1 MMKKTAL
8 ALSMLAGLV
17 LGQVFGQAAQAQV
30 IELKV
35 GNTTPASGN
44 QSISANEFARR
55 VNAQMAGKVHVTVF
69 DNSQLG
75 NEREMLQKLKIG
87 TLDLSQPSTIM
98 STVSPEF
105 GLFDMPYL
113 IKDRAHFQRFL
124 AEVFWKDIAPKA
136 EAKGYKIVA
145 VYENG
150 FRHITN
156 NKRAINTPDDLKG
169 IKIRIPRGVWRQKMF
184 EAYGASP
191 APLEFNELFVA
202 LQSGVMDGQ
211 ENPLPNIWG
220 GKLNEVQKY
229 LTMTNHVYTP
239 SFLTAGLD
247 RWKKLPPDIQ
257 AQIEK
262 IARET
267 QSWALD
273 SAEKEDVAVL
283 EKLKSAGIA
292 VNTANRESFVA
303 ASKPVYEL
311 FGKEVPGGQALI
323 DKTLA
328 LAK

>member
-1 MMKKTAL
+1 MKLRIAL
-8 ALSMLAGLV
+8 FLSVLV
-17 LGQVFGQAAQAQV
+17 AVATGTMAQAQV
-30 IELKV
+30 IELKL

-44 QSISANEFARR
+44 QSISAVEFARR
-55 VNAQMAGKVHVTVF
+55 VNERMAGKAHVTVY

-87 TLDLSQPSTIM
+87 TLEFSQPSTIM

-113 IKDRAHFQRFL
+113 IKDRAHFERFL
-124 AEVFWKDIAPKA
+124 DAVFWSDIAPKA

-156 NKRAINTPDDLKG
+156 NKRPINTPEDLKG

-191 APLEFNELFVA
+191 APLEFAELFVA
-202 LQSGVMDGQ
+202 LQTGVMDGQ

-229 LTMTNHVYTP
+229 LTITNHVYTP
-239 SFLTAGLD
+239 SFLTMGLD
-247 RWKKLPPDIQ
+247 RWNKLPVDLQTEIQ
-257 AQIEK
+257 K

-267 QSWALD
+267 QHWAFE
-273 SAEKEDVAVL
+273 SAAKEDIAIL
-283 EKLKSAGIA
+283 EKLKKSGIE
-292 VNTANRESFVA
+292 VNDADRASFVA
-303 ASKPVYEL
+303 ASKPVYEQ

>member
-1 MMKKTAL
+1 MKIRIAL
-8 ALSMLAGLV
+8 ILSVLV
-17 LGQVFGQAAQAQV
+17 AVATGTLAQAQV
-30 IELKV
+30 IELKL

-44 QSISANEFARR
+44 QSISAVEFARR
-55 VNAQMAGKVHVTVF
+55 VNERMAGKAHVTVY

-87 TLDLSQPSTIM
+87 TLEFSQPSTIM

-113 IKDRAHFQRFL
+113 IKDRAHFERFL
-124 AEVFWKDIAPKA
+124 DAVFWSDIAPKA

-156 NKRAINTPDDLKG
+156 NKRPINTPEDLKG

-191 APLEFNELFVA
+191 APLEFAELFVA
-202 LQSGVMDGQ
+202 LQTGVMDGQ

-229 LTMTNHVYTP
+229 LTITNHVYTP
-239 SFLTAGLD
+239 SFLTMGLD
-247 RWKKLPPDIQ
+247 RWNKLPVDLQTEIQ
-257 AQIEK
+257 K

-267 QSWALD
+267 QHWAFE
-273 SAEKEDVAVL
+273 SAAKEDIAIL
-283 EKLKSAGIA
+283 EKLKKSGIE
-292 VNTANRESFVA
+292 VNDADRASFVA
-303 ASKPVYEL
+303 ASKPVYEQ

>member
-1 MMKKTAL
+1 MKLNIA
-8 ALSMLAGLV
+8 LV
-17 LGQVFGQAAQAQV
+17 LSTLLAAAGTMTPAQAEV
-30 IELKV
+30 IELKL

-55 VNAQMAGKVHVTVF
+55 VNEQMAGKVHVTVF

-87 TLDLSQPSTIM
+87 TLDFSQPSTIM
-98 STVSPEF
+98 STIAPEF

-113 IKDRAHFQRFL
+113 IKDRGHFERFL
-124 AEVFWKDIAPKA
+124 DAVFWKDIAPKA
-136 EAKGYKIVA
+136 EAKGYKVVA

-150 FRHITN
+150 IRHITN
-156 NKRAINTPDDLKG
+156 NKRPIVTPADLKG
-169 IKIRIPRGVWRQKMF
+169 IKLRIPRGVWRQKMF

-202 LQSGVMDGQ
+202 LQTGVMDGQ

-229 LTMTNHVYTP
+229 LTITNHVYTP
-239 SFLTAGLD
+239 SFLTTGVE
-247 RWKKLPPDIQ
+247 RWNKLPADIRT
-257 AQIEK
+257 QIEK

-267 QSWALD
+267 QHWAFE
-273 SAEKEDVAVL
+273 SAAKEDIATL
-283 EKLKSAGIA
+283 EKLKKSGIE
-292 VNTANRESFVA
+292 VNEADRESFVA
-303 ASKPVYEL
+303 ASKPVYEQ
-311 FGKEVPGGQALI
+311 FGKEVPGGKALI

>member
-1 MMKKTAL
+1 MKLRIAL
-8 ALSMLAGLV
+8 FLSVLV
-17 LGQVFGQAAQAQV
+17 AVATGTMAQAQV
-30 IELKV
+30 IELKL

-44 QSISANEFARR
+44 QSISAVEFARR
-55 VNAQMAGKVHVTVF
+55 INERMAGKVHVTVY

-87 TLDLSQPSTIM
+87 TLEFSQPSTIM

-113 IKDRAHFQRFL
+113 IKDRAHFERFL
-124 AEVFWKDIAPKA
+124 DAVFWSDIAPKA

-156 NKRAINTPDDLKG
+156 NKRPINTPEDLKG

-191 APLEFNELFVA
+191 APLEFAELFVA
-202 LQSGVMDGQ
+202 LQTGVMDGQ

-229 LTMTNHVYTP
+229 LTITNHVYTP
-239 SFLTAGLD
+239 SFLTMGLD
-247 RWKKLPPDIQ
+247 RWNKLPVDLQTEIQ
-257 AQIEK
+257 K

-267 QSWALD
+267 QHWAFE
-273 SAEKEDVAVL
+273 SAAKEDIAIL
-283 EKLKSAGIA
+283 EKLKKSGIE
-292 VNTANRESFVA
+292 VNDADRASFVA
-303 ASKPVYEL
+303 ASKPVYEQ

>member
-1 MMKKTAL
+1 
-8 ALSMLAGLV
+8 LSVLV
-17 LGQVFGQAAQAQV
+17 AVATGTLAQAQV
-30 IELKV
+30 IELKL

-44 QSISANEFARR
+44 QSISAVEFARR
-55 VNAQMAGKVHVTVF
+55 VNERMAGKAHVTVY

-87 TLDLSQPSTIM
+87 TLEFSQPSTIM

-113 IKDRAHFQRFL
+113 IKDRAHFERFL
-124 AEVFWKDIAPKA
+124 DAVFWSDIAPKA

-156 NKRAINTPDDLKG
+156 NKRPINTPEDLKG

-191 APLEFNELFVA
+191 APLEFAELFVA
-202 LQSGVMDGQ
+202 LQTGVMDGQ

-229 LTMTNHVYTP
+229 LTITNHVYTP
-239 SFLTAGLD
+239 SFLTMGLD
-247 RWKKLPPDIQ
+247 RWNKLPVDLQTEIQ
-257 AQIEK
+257 K

-267 QSWALD
+267 QHWAFE
-273 SAEKEDVAVL
+273 SAAKEDIAIL
-283 EKLKSAGIA
+283 EKLKKSGIE
-292 VNTANRESFVA
+292 VNDADRASFVA
-303 ASKPVYEL
+303 ASKPVYEQ

>member
-1 MMKKTAL
+1 MMKKIAL
-8 ALSMLAGLV
+8 ALSMLTGLV
-17 LGQVFGQAAQAQV
+17 LSQTAQAQV

-124 AEVFWKDIAPKA
+124 TEVFWKDIAPKA

-229 LTMTNHVYTP
+229 LTLTNHVYTP

-247 RWKKLPPDIQ
+247 RWNKLSPEMQ

-267 QSWALD
+267 QAWALD

-292 VNTANRESFVA
+292 VNTSNRESFVA

>member
-1 MMKKTAL
+1 MKTRIAVL
-8 ALSMLAGLV
+8 LSMLVGLAI
-17 LGQVFGQAAQAQV
+17 GPMARAEV
-30 IELKV
+30 IELKL
-35 GNTTPASGN
+35 GNTTPAAGN
-44 QSISANEFARR
+44 QSISATEFARR
-55 VNAQMAGKVHVTVF
+55 VNEQMAGKVHVTVY

-87 TLDLSQPSTIM
+87 TLDFSQPSTIM

-113 IKDRAHFQRFL
+113 IKDRAHFERFL
-124 AEVFWKDIAPKA
+124 DKIFWSDIAPKA

-156 NKRAINTPDDLKG
+156 NKRPINTPEDLKG

-229 LTMTNHVYTP
+229 LTVTNHVYTP
-239 SFLTAGLD
+239 SFLTAGLE
-247 RWKKLPPDIQ
+247 RWNKLPADIRT
-257 AQIEK
+257 QIEK

-267 QSWALD
+267 QHWAFD
-273 SAEKEDVAVL
+273 SAEKEDIAVL
-283 EKLKSAGIA
+283 EKLKKAGIA
-292 VNTANRESFVA
+292 VNVANRDSFVA

-311 FGKEVPGGQALI
+311 FGKEVAGGRSLI

>member
-1 MMKKTAL
+1 MMKKIAL
-8 ALSMLAGLV
+8 ALSMLTGLV
-17 LGQVFGQAAQAQV
+17 LSQTAQAQV

-124 AEVFWKDIAPKA
+124 TEVFWKDIAPKA

-229 LTMTNHVYTP
+229 LTLTNHVYTP

-247 RWKKLPPDIQ
+247 RWNKLSPEMQ

-267 QSWALD
+267 QAWALD

-292 VNTANRESFVA
+292 VNTSNREAFVA

>member
-1 MMKKTAL
+1 MKIKIA
-8 ALSMLAGLV
+8 LV
-17 LGQVFGQAAQAQV
+17 LSIMLGPMVSPMARAEV
-30 IELKV
+30 IELKL
-35 GNTTPASGN
+35 GNTTPAAGN
-44 QSISANEFARR
+44 QSISAREFVRR
-55 VNAQMAGKVHVTVF
+55 VNEQMAGKVHITVF

-87 TLDLSQPSTIM
+87 TLDFSQPSTIM
-98 STVSPEF
+98 STVAPEF

-113 IKDRAHFQRFL
+113 IKDRAHFERFL
-124 AEVFWKDIAPKA
+124 NKVFWTDIAPKA

-156 NKRAINTPDDLKG
+156 NKHPINTPDDLKG

-220 GKLNEVQKY
+220 AKLNEVQKY
-229 LTMTNHVYTP
+229 LTLTNHVYTP
-239 SFLTAGLD
+239 SFLTTGLE
-247 RWKKLPPDIQ
+247 RWNKLPADVRS
-257 AQIEK
+257 QIEK
-262 IARET
+262 IARDTED
-267 QSWALD
+267 WAFD
-273 SAEKEDVAVL
+273 SAEKEDIAVL
-283 EKLKSAGIA
+283 EKLKKSGIA
-292 VNTANRESFVA
+292 VNFANRDSFVA

-311 FGKEVPGGQALI
+311 FGKEVAGGQPLI

>member
-1 MMKKTAL
+1 MRIRVFGLAL
-8 ALSMLAGLV
+8 ALATALIAPH
-17 LGQVFGQAAQAQV
+17 AQAQV
-30 IELKV
+30 IELKL
-35 GNTTPASGN
+35 GNTTPAAGN

-55 VNAQMAGKVHVTVF
+55 VNEKLAGKVKVTVF

-75 NEREMLQKLKIG
+75 NERELLQKLKIG
-87 TLDLSQPSTIM
+87 TVEFSQPSTIM
-98 STVSPEF
+98 STVAPEF

-124 AEVFWKDIAPKA
+124 ADVFYKDIAPKA
-136 EAKGYKIVA
+136 EAKGYKVVA

-156 NKRAINTPDDLKG
+156 NKRAINVPDDLKG
-169 IKIRIPRGVWRQKMF
+169 IKLRIPRGVWRQKMF

-220 GKLNEVQKY
+220 AKLNEVQKF
-229 LTMTNHVYTP
+229 LTITNHVYTP
-239 SFLTAGLD
+239 SFLTTGLD
-247 RWKKLPPDIQ
+247 RWNKLPADVRSE
-257 AQIEK
+257 IEK

-267 QSWALD
+267 QAWAFD
-273 SAEKEDVAVL
+273 SAEKEDVSILA
-283 EKLKSAGIA
+283 KLKGAGIA
-292 VNTANRESFVA
+292 INTANRDAFVA
-303 ASKPVYEL
+303 ASTPVYGL

>member
-1 MMKKTAL
+1 MKLNIAFIVSGL
-8 ALSMLAGLV
+8 IAFAAG
-17 LGQVFGQAAQAQV
+17 ATAQAQV
-30 IELKV
+30 LELKL

-44 QSISANEFARR
+44 QSISATEFARR
-55 VNAQMAGKVHVTVF
+55 VNEQMAGKVHVTVF

-87 TLDLSQPSTIM
+87 TLEFSQPSTIM
-98 STVSPEF
+98 STIAPEF

-113 IKDRAHFQRFL
+113 IKDRDHFERFL
-124 AEVFWKDIAPKA
+124 DKVFWSDIAPKA

-150 FRHITN
+150 IRHITN
-156 NKRAINTPDDLKG
+156 NKRPIVTPNDLKG
-169 IKIRIPRGVWRQKMF
+169 LKIRIPRGVWRQKMF

-202 LQSGVMDGQ
+202 LQTGVMDGQ

-229 LTMTNHVYTP
+229 LTLSGHVYTP
-239 SFLTAGLD
+239 SFLTMGLD
-247 RWKKLPPDIQ
+247 RWNKLPADVRT
-257 AQIEK
+257 QIEK
-262 IARET
+262 IARDT
-267 QSWALD
+267 QHWAFD
-273 SAEKEDVAVL
+273 SAAKEDVSVL
-283 EKLKSAGIA
+283 DKLKTSGIE
-292 VNTANRESFVA
+292 VNEADRASFVA

-323 DKTLA
+323 EKTLA

>member
-1 MMKKTAL
+1 
-8 ALSMLAGLV
+8 
-17 LGQVFGQAAQAQV
+17 
-30 IELKV
+30 
-35 GNTTPASGN
+35 
-44 QSISANEFARR
+44 
-55 VNAQMAGKVHVTVF
+55 MAGKAHVTVY

-87 TLDLSQPSTIM
+87 TLEFSQPSTIM

-113 IKDRAHFQRFL
+113 IKDRAHFERFL
-124 AEVFWKDIAPKA
+124 DAVFWSDIAPKA

-156 NKRAINTPDDLKG
+156 NKRPINTPEDLKG

-191 APLEFNELFVA
+191 APLEFAELFVA
-202 LQSGVMDGQ
+202 LQTGVMDGQ

-229 LTMTNHVYTP
+229 LTITNHVYTP
-239 SFLTAGLD
+239 SFLTMGLD
-247 RWKKLPPDIQ
+247 RWNKLPVDLQTEIQ
-257 AQIEK
+257 K

-267 QSWALD
+267 QHWAFE
-273 SAEKEDVAVL
+273 SAAKEDIAIL
-283 EKLKSAGIA
+283 EKLKKSGIE
-292 VNTANRESFVA
+292 VNDADRASFVA
-303 ASKPVYEL
+303 ASKPVYEQ

>member
-1 MMKKTAL
+1 MMKTKIAVLLMLVGLTVGPTAR
-8 ALSMLAGLV
+8 AE
-17 LGQVFGQAAQAQV
+17 V
-30 IELKV
+30 IELKL
-35 GNTTPASGN
+35 GNTTPAAGN
-44 QSISANEFARR
+44 QSISATEFARR
-55 VNAQMAGKVHVTVF
+55 INEQMAGKVHVTVY

-87 TLDLSQPSTIM
+87 TLDFSQPSTIM

-113 IKDRAHFQRFL
+113 IKDRAHFERFL
-124 AEVFWKDIAPKA
+124 DKVFWSDIAPKA

-156 NKRAINTPDDLKG
+156 NKHSINTPEDLKG

-202 LQSGVMDGQ
+202 LQTGVMDGQ

-229 LTMTNHVYTP
+229 LTITNHVYTP
-239 SFLTAGLD
+239 SFLTTGL
-247 RWKKLPPDIQ
+247 PADIRT
-257 AQIEK
+257 QIEK

-267 QSWALD
+267 QHWAFD
-273 SAEKEDVAVL
+273 SAEKEDIAVL
-283 EKLKSAGIA
+283 DKLKKTGIA
-292 VNTANRESFVA
+292 VNVANRDSFVA
-303 ASKPVYEL
+303 ASKPVYDL
-311 FGKEVPGGQALI
+311 FGKEVSGGHALI

>member
-1 MMKKTAL
+1 MKIRIAL
-8 ALSMLAGLV
+8 ILSVLV
-17 LGQVFGQAAQAQV
+17 AVATGTLAQAQV
-30 IELKV
+30 IELKL

-44 QSISANEFARR
+44 QSISAVEFARR
-55 VNAQMAGKVHVTVF
+55 VNERMASKAHVTVY

-87 TLDLSQPSTIM
+87 TLEFSQPSTIM

-113 IKDRAHFQRFL
+113 IKDRAHFERFL
-124 AEVFWKDIAPKA
+124 DAVFWSDIAPKA

-156 NKRAINTPDDLKG
+156 NKRPINTPEDLKG

-191 APLEFNELFVA
+191 APLEFAELFVA
-202 LQSGVMDGQ
+202 LQTGVMDGQ

-229 LTMTNHVYTP
+229 LTITNHVYTP
-239 SFLTAGLD
+239 SFLTTGLD
-247 RWKKLPPDIQ
+247 RWNKLPVDLQTEIQ
-257 AQIEK
+257 K

-267 QSWALD
+267 QHWAFE
-273 SAEKEDVAVL
+273 SAAKEDIAIL
-283 EKLKSAGIA
+283 EKLKKSGIE
-292 VNTANRESFVA
+292 VNDADRASFVA
-303 ASKPVYEL
+303 ASKPVYEQ

>member
-1 MMKKTAL
+1 MKLKMALIAPVLAAFATATL
-8 ALSMLAGLV
+8 
-17 LGQVFGQAAQAQV
+17 AQAPV
-30 IELKV
+30 LELKL

-44 QSISANEFARR
+44 QSISAVEFARR
-55 VNAQMAGKVHVTVF
+55 VNEQMAGKVHVTVY

-87 TLDLSQPSTIM
+87 TLEFSQPSTIM
-98 STVSPEF
+98 STVAPEF

-113 IKDRAHFQRFL
+113 IKDRDHFERFL
-124 AEVFWKDIAPKA
+124 DKVFWTDIAPKA

-150 FRHITN
+150 IRHITN
-156 NKRAINTPDDLKG
+156 NKRPIVTPSDLKG

-202 LQSGVMDGQ
+202 LQTGVMDGQ

-229 LTMTNHVYTP
+229 LTLSSHVYTP
-239 SFLTAGLD
+239 SFLTMGLD
-247 RWKKLPPDIQ
+247 HWNKLPADVRS
-257 AQIEK
+257 QIEK
-262 IARET
+262 IARDT
-267 QSWALD
+267 QHWAFD
-273 SAEKEDVAVL
+273 SAAKEDISTL
-283 EKLKSAGIA
+283 EKLRKSGIE
-292 VNTANRESFVA
+292 VNESDRASFVA

-311 FGKEVPGGQALI
+311 FGKEVLGGQALI

>member
-1 MMKKTAL
+1 MKIRIAL
-8 ALSMLAGLV
+8 ILSVLV
-17 LGQVFGQAAQAQV
+17 AVATGTMAQAQV
-30 IELKV
+30 IELKL

-44 QSISANEFARR
+44 QSISAVEFARR
-55 VNAQMAGKVHVTVF
+55 VNERMAGKAHVTVY

-87 TLDLSQPSTIM
+87 TLEFSQPSTIM

-113 IKDRAHFQRFL
+113 IKDRAHFERFL
-124 AEVFWKDIAPKA
+124 DAVFWSDIAPKA

-156 NKRAINTPDDLKG
+156 NKRPINTPEDLKG

-191 APLEFNELFVA
+191 APLEFAELFVA
-202 LQSGVMDGQ
+202 LQTGVMDGQ

-229 LTMTNHVYTP
+229 LTITNHVYTP
-239 SFLTAGLD
+239 SFLTMGLD
-247 RWKKLPPDIQ
+247 RWNKLPVDLQTEIQ
-257 AQIEK
+257 K

-267 QSWALD
+267 QHWAFE
-273 SAEKEDVAVL
+273 SAAKEDIAIL
-283 EKLKSAGIA
+283 EKLKKSGIE
-292 VNTANRESFVA
+292 VNDADRASFVA
-303 ASKPVYEL
+303 ASKPVYEQ

>member
-1 MMKKTAL
+1 MKIRIAL
-8 ALSMLAGLV
+8 ILSVLV
-17 LGQVFGQAAQAQV
+17 AVATGTLAQAQV
-30 IELKV
+30 IELKL

-44 QSISANEFARR
+44 QSISAVEFARR
-55 VNAQMAGKVHVTVF
+55 INERMAGKVHVTVY

-87 TLDLSQPSTIM
+87 TLEFSQPSTIM

-113 IKDRAHFQRFL
+113 IKDRAHFERFL
-124 AEVFWKDIAPKA
+124 DAVFWSDIAPKA

-156 NKRAINTPDDLKG
+156 NKRPINTPEDLKG

-191 APLEFNELFVA
+191 APLEFAELFVA
-202 LQSGVMDGQ
+202 LQTGVMDGQ

-229 LTMTNHVYTP
+229 LTITNHVYTP
-239 SFLTAGLD
+239 SFLTMGLD
-247 RWKKLPPDIQ
+247 RWNKLPVDLQTEIQ
-257 AQIEK
+257 K

-267 QSWALD
+267 QHWAFE
-273 SAEKEDVAVL
+273 SAAKEDIAIL
-283 EKLKSAGIA
+283 EKLKKSGIE
-292 VNTANRESFVA
+292 VNDADRASFVA
-303 ASKPVYEL
+303 ASKPVYEQ

>member
-1 MMKKTAL
+1 MSKRLAL
-8 ALSMLAGLV
+8 LLSMLAGLA
-17 LGQVFGQAAQAQV
+17 LSQVAQAEV

-44 QSISANEFARR
+44 QSISATEFARR
-55 VNAQMAGKVHVTVF
+55 VNEQMAGKVHVTVF

-87 TLDLSQPSTIM
+87 TLDMSQPSTIM

-124 AEVFWKDIAPKA
+124 AEVFWKDIALKA

-229 LTMTNHVYTP
+229 LTLTNHVYTP

-247 RWKKLPPDIQ
+247 RWNKLPADIR

-267 QSWALD
+267 QPWAFD

-283 EKLKSAGIA
+283 EKLKKAGIA
-292 VNTANRESFVA
+292 VNTANRDSFVA
-303 ASKPVYEL
+303 ASKSVYDL

>member
-1 MMKKTAL
+1 VKKLPLVLSLLAAL
-8 ALSMLAGLV
+8 AAGGV
-17 LGQVFGQAAQAQV
+17 VRADE
-30 IELKV
+30 IELKL
-35 GNTTPASGN
+35 GNTTPATGN

-55 VNAQMAGKVHVTVF
+55 VNKEMAGKVHVTVY

-87 TLDLSQPSTIM
+87 TLEFSQPSTIM
-98 STVSPEF
+98 STVAPEF

-113 IKDRAHFQRFL
+113 FKDRAHFQRFL

-136 EAKGYKIVA
+136 EAKGYKVVA

-150 FRHITN
+150 YRDITN
-156 NKRAINTPDDLKG
+156 NKRPIVTPEDLKG
-169 IKIRIPRGVWRQKMF
+169 LKIRIPRGLWRQKMF

-202 LQSGVMDGQ
+202 LQTGVMDGQ

-229 LTMTNHVYTP
+229 LSITNHVYTP
-239 SFLTAGLD
+239 SFLTAGLAH
-247 RWKKLPPDIQ
+247 WNSMPADIR
-257 AQIEK
+257 AQLER

-267 QSWALD
+267 QPWALD
-273 SAEKEDVAVL
+273 SAEQEDIAVL
-283 EKLKSAGIA
+283 EKLKKAGIA
-292 VNTANRESFVA
+292 VNTADRDSFVA

>member
-1 MMKKTAL
+1 MKIKMALFLSALFAL
-8 ALSMLAGLV
+8 AAGTM
-17 LGQVFGQAAQAQV
+17 ARAQV
-30 IELKV
+30 IELKL

-44 QSISANEFARR
+44 QSISADEFARR
-55 VNAQMAGKVHVTVF
+55 VNAQMAGKVHVTVYN
-69 DNSQLG
+69 NSQLG

-87 TLDLSQPSTIM
+87 TLDFSQPSTIM

-124 AEVFWKDIAPKA
+124 EAVFWKDIAPKA
-136 EAKGYKIVA
+136 EAKGYKVIA

-156 NKRAINTPDDLKG
+156 NKHPINTPDDLKG

-202 LQSGVMDGQ
+202 LQTGVMDGQ

-229 LTMTNHVYTP
+229 LTITNHVYTP
-239 SFLTAGLD
+239 SFLTTGLD
-247 RWKKLPPDIQ
+247 RWNKLPADIRT
-257 AQIEK
+257 QIEK

-267 QSWALD
+267 QPWAFD

-283 EKLKSAGIA
+283 EKLKKSGIA
-292 VNTANRESFVA
+292 VNVANRDSFVA
-303 ASKPVYEL
+303 ASKPVYEQ
-311 FGKEVPGGQALI
+311 FGKEVPGGHALI
-323 DKTLA
+323 EKTLA

>member
-1 MMKKTAL
+1 MKKLPLVLSLLAAL
-8 ALSMLAGLV
+8 AAGGV
-17 LGQVFGQAAQAQV
+17 ARADV
-30 IELKV
+30 IELKL
-35 GNTTPASGN
+35 GNTTPATGN

-55 VNAQMAGKVHVTVF
+55 VNKEMVGKVHITVY

-87 TLDLSQPSTIM
+87 TLEFSQPSTIM
-98 STVSPEF
+98 STVAPEF

-113 IKDRAHFQRFL
+113 FKDRAHFQRFL
-124 AEVFWKDIAPKA
+124 AEVFWKDIAPRA
-136 EAKGYKIVA
+136 EAKGYKVVA

-150 FRHITN
+150 YRDITN
-156 NKRAINTPDDLKG
+156 NKRPIVTPEDLKG
-169 IKIRIPRGVWRQKMF
+169 LKIRIPRGLWRQKMF

-202 LQSGVMDGQ
+202 LQTGVMDGQ

-229 LTMTNHVYTP
+229 LSITNHVYTP
-239 SFLTAGLD
+239 SFLTAGLAH
-247 RWKKLPPDIQ
+247 WNSMPADIR
-257 AQIEK
+257 AQLEK

-267 QSWALD
+267 QPWALD
-273 SAEKEDVAVL
+273 SAEQEDIAVL
-283 EKLKSAGIA
+283 EKLKKAGIA
-292 VNTANRESFVA
+292 VNTADRDSFVA